1 MSVLEFEV
9 INWSS
14 EEWSFGTCQWRI
26 RRCIRKQGVRIL
38 GIVVA
43 EAVIIVLIVRKD
55 ASCTD
60 DIYDHRA

>member
-1 MSVLEFEV
+1 MHLSGSEV
-9 INWSS
+9 
-14 EEWSFGTCQWRI
+14 
-26 RRCIRKQGVRIL
+26 RRVVSRVRIQ

-60 DIYDHRA
+60 QNNDIYDHRA